1 MEEKRPR
8 IGILTGGGDCPGL
21 NAAIR
26 ACAKTAIRSG
36 YEVIGIHNG
45 WQGLLEHDDEV
56 LDLMRTSGIID
67 KGGTILGT
75 SRVSPLRVENGVQKV
90 RDRFNVLRLEGIVV
104 VGGEG
109 SLSLS
114 YELCKR
120 GIPVVG
126 IPKTIDNDV
135 KETDFSIGFQTA
147 VQIASDAL
155 DRLRSTAESH
165 HRVMLLEVMGR
176 NTGWIATYAG
186 LANGAD
192 EILIPE
198 IPLTEEKLDD
208 LCERLKRRR
217 NRGIK
222 FSIMVVA
229 EGIKILGKSVLQEEH
244 DNNAQSNAPRLGG
257 VAQVLGN
264 IIQERTSLE
273 TRVSTLGY
281 IQRGGTPVAYDR
293 TLATAFGVKATE
305 LVKAKKY
312 GEMTALRGV
321 RVVGVPLEKVANGV
335 KTVNLNAYAVAR
347 RFFAN

>member
-1 MEEKRPR
+1 MERKKPR

-45 WQGLLEHDDEV
+45 WQGLLEHDDES

-75 SRVSPLRVENGVQKV
+75 SRISPLRVENGVQKV
-90 RDRFNVLRLEGIVV
+90 RDRFNVLGLECIVAL
-104 VGGEG
+104 GGEG
-109 SLSLS
+109 TLSLS
-114 YELCKR
+114 HELFKQ
-120 GIPVVG
+120 GIPIVG

-198 IPLTEEKLDD
+198 VPLTEEKLDD
-208 LCERLKRRR
+208 LCERLRRRR

-222 FSIMVVA
+222 FSIIVVA
-229 EGIKILGKSVLQEEH
+229 EGAKILGKTVTQREREEH
-244 DNNAQSNAPRLGG
+244 DNSTLRLGG
-257 VAQVLGN
+257 VGQVLGEV
-264 IIQERTSLE
+264 IEKRTGLE

-305 LVKAKKY
+305 LAKSKKY
-312 GEMTALRGV
+312 DEMTALHGV
-321 RVVGVPLEKVANGV
+321 RIIGVPLEKVATGV
-335 KTVNLNAYAVAR
+335 KQVNLNVYAVAKK
-347 RFFAN
+347 FFAN

>member
-1 MEEKRPR
+1 MEQRKPR

-36 YEVIGIHNG
+36 YEVVGIHNG
-45 WQGLLEHDDEV
+45 WQGLLEHDDEM

-75 SRVSPLRVENGVQKV
+75 SRVSPLRIENGVQKV
-90 RDRFNVLRLEGIVV
+90 HDRFNVLGLEGIVV
-104 VGGEG
+104 LGGEG
-109 SLSLS
+109 TLSLS
-114 YELCKR
+114 YKLHQQ

-126 IPKTIDNDV
+126 IPKTIDNDI

-198 IPLTEEKLDD
+198 IPLTEEKLND
-208 LCERLKRRR
+208 LCERLKKRR

-222 FSIMVVA
+222 FSIVVVA
-229 EGIKILGKSVLQEEH
+229 EGTKLLGKSISQEDH
-244 DNNAQSNAPRLGG
+244 GTSADNSALRLGG
-257 VAQVLGN
+257 VGQVLGDV
-264 IIQERTSLE
+264 IQQRTGLE

-312 GEMTALRGV
+312 GEMTALKGV
-321 RVVGVPLEKVANGV
+321 KIVGVPLEKVANGV
-335 KTVNLNAYAVAR
+335 KTVNLNAYSVAR
-347 RFFAN
+347 KFFA